1 MSEQTTQ
8 PTWTVYAPEDQK
20 EQINELLHTLNGLIA
35 EETGVEGMQVQKAK
49 LIILALRQAIE
60 VRNPSGLRK

>member
-60 VRNPSGLRK
+60 LRNPSGLRK

>member
-35 EETGVEGMQVQKAK
+35 EEPGVEGMQVQKAK

-60 VRNPSGLRK
+60 LRNPSGLRK

>member
-20 EQINELLHTLNGLIA
+20 EQITELLHTLNGLIA

-60 VRNPSGLRK
+60 LRNPSGLRK

>member
-8 PTWTVYAPEDQK
+8 PTWTVYAPEGQK
-20 EQINELLHTLNGLIA
+20 EQINAQLHTLNALIA
-35 EETGVEGMQVQKAK
+35 EETGVEGLQVQKAI

-60 VRNPSGLRK
+60 LRNPSGLRK